1 MQKSKNPFGTTA
13 QIDSHARLMLRM
25 KATPCDQ
32 EALQLCVKRCSK
44 HALLRLAQRLGRAF
58 CKGCLSEHMT
68 HDSLASFKDWLQQ
81 VRACTPAPARP
92 AACCV
97 QQPLPRPAFLWLPLW
112 ASRRTQ
118 ESPLGVCLLLTMPV
132 RAVRAARPA
141 APALRDLMHHGIV
154 VLFVFLQVHMPKG
167 ACMTAHSGRL
177 VHPGVAPSHWHVTA
191 RT

>member
-1 MQKSKNPFGTTA
+1 MNA
-13 QIDSHARLMLRM
+13 VCA
-25 KATPCDQ
+25 PC
-32 EALQLCVKRCSK
+32 C
-44 HALLRLAQRLGRAF
+44 LLR
-58 CKGCLSEHMT
+58 
-68 HDSLASFKDWLQQ
+68 
-81 VRACTPAPARP
+81 APATSTSSLSVAPSLGITADSRVP
-92 AACCV
+92 VGSVLAAYN
-97 QQPLPRPAFLWLPLW
+97 A
-112 ASRRTQ
+112 
-118 ESPLGVCLLLTMPV
+118 V